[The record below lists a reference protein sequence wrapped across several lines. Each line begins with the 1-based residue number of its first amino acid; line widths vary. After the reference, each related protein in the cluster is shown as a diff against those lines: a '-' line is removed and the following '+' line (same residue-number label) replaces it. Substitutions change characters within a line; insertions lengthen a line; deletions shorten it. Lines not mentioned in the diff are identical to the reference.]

1 MGIIKRIRE
10 EIDLIRE
17 RDAAIHSPW
26 EVFLYPSF
34 KVMLHYRV
42 AHQLYL
48 KKHYFLARWISQRA
62 VRKTGIEIHPGAQ
75 IGKGLF
81 IDHGNGVIIGETTII
96 GDNCTLYQGVTLGGT
111 GKEQGKRHPTLG
123 NNVMVSA
130 GAKVLGSFTIGDN
143 SKIGAGSVVL
153 AEVPPNST
161 VVGVP
166 GRVVRRNNMAFPQET
181 MDQDLPD
188 PVKEDISN
196 LQHTDSILTNRLLEL
211 EEEVRRL
218 KRKKEA
224 GSPGKLNAAE
234 VERLA

>member
-1 MGIIKRIRE
+1 MGMIKYIRE
-10 EIDLIRE
+10 EIALIKE

-34 KVMLHYRV
+34 KVMLHYRL
-42 AHQLYL
+42 AHKLYL
-48 KKHYFLARWISQRA
+48 KKHYFLARLISQRA

-111 GKEQGKRHPTLG
+111 GKEQGKRHPTIG
-123 NNVMVSA
+123 NNVMISA

-153 AEVPPNST
+153 TQVPPNST

-166 GRVVRRNNMAFPQET
+166 GRVVKRYNMAYPQET
-181 MDQDLPD
+181 LDQDLPD

-196 LQHTDSILTNRLLEL
+196 LQHANSVLTNRLLEL
-211 EEEVRRL
+211 EEEVRQMR
-218 KRKKEA
+218 RKQKTKE
-224 GSPGKLNAAE
+224 
-234 VERLA
+234 